1 LRQPSRTKTGRTE
14 AWSRANREA
23 HSLAASLGWSH
34 AQLSDFA
41 AANLNVG
48 SMADLSVAGMHKLCT
63 LLRDQGAT
71 HKKKRKKR
79 LPNGQRRRFREDKP
93 DALPTPQQQNY
104 LILLFQDVEE
114 LLGRRINKPKF
125 IKQVLKNDNRI
136 WPQTRAEA
144 ARVIEG
150 LKGWIGQLKNL
161 RSKG

>member
-1 LRQPSRTKTGRTE
+1 MRQPSRTKTGRTE

-34 AQLSDFA
+34 QQLSDFA
-41 AANLNVG
+41 CANLGVS
-48 SMADLSVAGMHKLCT
+48 SMTSLSVAKINKLCG
-63 LLRDQGAT
+63 LLKDQGAA

-79 LPNGQRRRFREDKP
+79 SPNGQRRRYREDKP

-104 LILLFQDVEE
+104 LILLFRDVEE
-114 LLGRRINKPKF
+114 LLGKEVNKPRF
-125 IKQVLKNDNRI
+125 VKQVLKNDNRI

-144 ARVIEG
+144 AQVIEG

-161 RSKG
+161 RSKA